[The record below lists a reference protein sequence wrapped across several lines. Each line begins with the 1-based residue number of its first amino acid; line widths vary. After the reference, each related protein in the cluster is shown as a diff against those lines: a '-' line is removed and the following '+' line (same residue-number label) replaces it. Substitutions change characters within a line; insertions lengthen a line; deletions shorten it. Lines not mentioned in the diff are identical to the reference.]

1 MSTHNA
7 APRPATVGSSAN
19 VFPRKSL
26 GYFLGGATALAVLL
40 GSAGSAFAK
49 GPRACN
55 AYASGDTASVA
66 DVKKTLDDSKMNRI
80 LCCTACNREKKN
92 RAPADVPQED
102 DLLRLFFRC
111 VPDEAVRR
119 KILVDNPSRLYGF

>member
-7 APRPATVGSSAN
+7 VPRPATVGSSAN

-55 AYASGDTASVA
+55 AYASGDTASIA
-66 DVKKTLDDSKMNRI
+66 DVKKTLDDSKLFDSVTNI
-80 LCCTACNREKKN
+80 DVSSTPPSAATF
-92 RAPADVPQED
+92 APT
-102 DLLRLFFRC
+102 
-111 VPDEAVRR
+111 
-119 KILVDNPSRLYGF
+119 G